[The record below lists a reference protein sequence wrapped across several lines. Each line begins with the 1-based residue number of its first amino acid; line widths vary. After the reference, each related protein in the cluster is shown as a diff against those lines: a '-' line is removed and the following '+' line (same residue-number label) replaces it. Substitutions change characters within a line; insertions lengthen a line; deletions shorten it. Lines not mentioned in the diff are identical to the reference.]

1 MKSNREREYL
11 AHSAD
16 CEAQLVRLRSEVTR
30 ISHSYEQLKAKRH
43 HQRESKLNTKEHE
56 LSLELERLKLSLH
69 LSSEELKT
77 AEGRIAQ
84 LEDEKGDQKGI
95 THRIQPDGTNSTRER
110 FETTEDDERM
120 DQYVVLEPVVLTQ
133 ETSHLLQDMFDK
145 HYHKLNHDIQKI
157 FAN

>member
-84 LEDEKGDQKGI
+84 LEGDQKGI
-95 THRIQPDGTNSTRER
+95 TCRIQPKQLDGTNSTRER
-110 FETTEDDERM
+110 FETTEDEERM